1 MDRRHPSA
9 RYGEE
14 HPGAKL
20 SWQQV
25 KEIRES
31 ELSERTLAQIYRVDR
46 SNIGAIRRKESWTVR
61 PE

>member
-9 RYGEE
+9 RYAEE

-25 KEIRES
+25 EEIRQS
-31 ELSERTLAQIYRVDR
+31 QLPERALAEKYRVHR
-46 SNIGAIRRKESWTVR
+46 SNIGAIRRGESWTVR